1 MDFGGKH
8 RLALV
13 LFLLLAV
20 TGPAAAQEDDEE
32 EYRPQIP
39 DVSIYKAM
47 LDANKQ
53 TGWIQFRDF
62 AGKQLVYFTALQT
75 MHCRLSEVRYSINS
89 DALDRRL
96 PLGTCDPQLPF
107 NLPADDT
114 NEYIYISLK
123 PGEAE
128 TVAVQAVWDD
138 GSGSEIVIYKPC
150 ENAGEATC
158 AAIKSIKKSKK
169 RADEPAPSMPA
180 R

>member
-1 MDFGGKH
+1 MNSGKRH
-8 RLALV
+8 RLVVALV
-13 LFLLLAV
+13 LAAAC
-20 TGPAAAQEDDEE
+20 PAAAQEDDEE
-32 EYRPQIP
+32 DYRPQIP
-39 DVSIYKAM
+39 DVAIYKAM
-47 LDANKQ
+47 LDANRQ

-62 AGKQLVYFTALQT
+62 AGRQLVYFTPLQT

-96 PLGTCDPQLPF
+96 PLAKCDPQLPF

-114 NEYIYISLK
+114 ADYIYISLK

-128 TVAVQAVWDD
+128 TIAVQAVWDD
-138 GSGSEIVIYKPC
+138 GSGSEIVVYKPC

-158 AAIKSIKKSKK
+158 ATIKTVKKSKK
-169 RADEPAPSMPA
+169 RTDEPAPAPA